1 MSLIRYQRLASE
13 LLPLA
18 NKFYKSQRSPMRVG
32 RSEEVWVAQQVD
44 IIAAC
49 CLKPVADGN
58 WLTAL
63 LVAREQR
70 QQGIASQLL
79 SELRAHSQGRPGCSV
94 RRSCWAFID
103 AKALPLAMTYPP
115 NSLSACCAT
124 NANSPCWPWRHRSSV
139 DNAPAACRAAR
150 GQRLHLL

>member
-1 MSLIRYQRLASE
+1 MSQILYQRLADE

-18 NKFYKSQRSPMRVG
+18 NKFYKQQRSAMRVG
-32 RSEEVWVAQQVD
+32 RSEQVWVAQHAE

-49 CLKPVADGN
+49 CLKPVADGH

-79 SELRAHSQGRPGCSV
+79 NTLQAKNPGAIWLFCAPELLGFYQRLG
-94 RRSCWAFID
+94 F
-103 AKALPLAMTYPP
+103 AL
-115 NSLSACCAT
+115 C
-124 NANSPCWPWRHRSSV
+124 HDV
-139 DNAPAACRAAR
+139 PAALAERLLR
-150 GQRLHLL
+150 YQRKQPLLALATKPECG

>member
-79 SELRAHSQGRPGCSV
+79 SELRAHSQGPIWLFCAPELLDFY
-94 RRSCWAFID
+94 RRQGFTPCDDLPAELTERLLRYQR
-103 AKALPLAMTYPP
+103 KQPLLALA
-115 NSLSACCAT
+115 
-124 NANSPCWPWRHRSSV
+124 
-139 DNAPAACRAAR
+139 APQQC
-150 GQRLHLL
+150 G

>member
-1 MSLIRYQRLASE
+1 MPLIRYQRLASE

-32 RSEEVWVAQQVD
+32 RSEQVWVAQHVD

-49 CLKPVADGN
+49 CLKPVADGH

-79 SELRAHSQGRPGCSV
+79 NALRAHSQGPIWLFCAPELLSFYQRLGFAPCP
-94 RRSCWAFID
+94 
-103 AKALPLAMTYPP
+103 ALPAELTERLLRYQRKQPLLA
-115 NSLSACCAT
+115 L
-124 NANSPCWPWRHRSSV
+124 
-139 DNAPAACRAAR
+139 AAAQQC
-150 GQRLHLL
+150 G

>member
-79 SELRAHSQGRPGCSV
+79 SELRAHSQGPTWLFCAPELLDFY
-94 RRSCWAFID
+94 RRQGFAPCD
-103 AKALPLAMTYPP
+103 DLPAKLTERLLRY
-115 NSLSACCAT
+115 
-124 NANSPCWPWRHRSSV
+124 
-139 DNAPAACRAAR
+139 
-150 GQRLHLL
+150 QRKQHLLALAAPQQCG